1 METKKILIISDIHI
15 GREEDLNDVT
25 KLTVATPEL
34 PSSRNPMESLKDFLS
49 REEIKI
55 DAIVNLGDVTNQG
68 YAAGW
73 FTGIKMLRE
82 LCLMLSCPLIS
93 TPGNHDYCL
102 NDEDKFEDKLLKG
115 VKYYPTND
123 ESANGKFWT
132 DGFCIYECADIQ
144 FLICNSESYLEN
156 KTDLG
161 KSPNF
166 DDNYLS
172 RIKEELDRRPFHG
185 VKIAIVHH
193 HVVTH
198 SDIINP
204 EKTDLIENADKL
216 LEILKENNFYCVIH
230 GHKHQPRIVDWNGI
244 HVVASGSL
252 SSTQN
257 TSVARIDNHFHLMVL
272 SVGDNIGGYLES
284 YKFVPGNGWKDIS
297 DKDYPITHIFGFGY
311 PYDLYELAKKILN
324 HYFGEAP
331 QTRYVDISTIRNDF
345 PEINTFTQNQ
355 LKEFKEICNSN
366 NYEAYLEGESL
377 LLIMKK

>member
-1 METKKILIISDIHI
+1 METKKVLIIGDIHI
-15 GREEDLNDVT
+15 GREEDMNDVT

-34 PSSRNPMESLKDFLS
+34 PYSRNPMESLKDFLS
-49 REEIKI
+49 RKKIKI

-82 LCLMLSCPLIS
+82 LCLMQNCPLIS

-102 NDEDKFEDKLLKG
+102 NAEDKFEDKLLKG
-115 VKYYPTND
+115 IKYYPTDD
-123 ESANGKFWT
+123 ESANGKFWA

-144 FLICNSESYLEN
+144 FLICNSESYLKN
-156 KTDLG
+156 KTDLR

-172 RIKEELDRRPFHG
+172 RIKEELEKRPYQG

-198 SDIINP
+198 SDIVNP
-204 EKTDLIENADKL
+204 QKTDLIENADKL
-216 LEILKENNFYCVIH
+216 LEILKEKNFYCVIH

-257 TSVARIDNHFHLMVL
+257 TNVARIDNHFHLMVL
-272 SVGDNIGGYLES
+272 SVGDNIEGYLES
-284 YKFVPGNGWKDIS
+284 YKFVHGDGWKAIS
-297 DKDYPITHIFGFGY
+297 DKDYPIKHIYGFGY
-311 PYDLYELAKKILN
+311 HSDLEKFAEKILKY
-324 HYFGEAP
+324 YFGEKSH
-331 QTRYVDISTIRNDF
+331 VSFIDINKIRKDF
-345 PEINTFTQNQ
+345 FEINTFTQNQ
-355 LKEFKEICNSN
+355 LKEFKEICDSK
-366 NYEAYLEGESL
+366 NYIAYLDGGNL
-377 LLIMKK
+377 MLIMKK